1 MPAVDHAPYVA
12 AEDRASWRAW
22 LEANHATATGA
33 WLVTWR
39 AGTGHPVLDY
49 ESAVEEAVCFGWIDS
64 RTGRVDHERT
74 KLYFAPRQPRSSW
87 SASNKARVERLTAAG
102 RMASAGLAAVQRAK
116 ASGTWQHHDAVERLD
131 IPADLE
137 VGMAAQP
144 GAAGHF
150 AAFPPST
157 RRAILEWI
165 AAARRPATRAARI
178 TETAI
183 LAGRNERAN
192 QRRPKP

>member
-150 AAFPPST
+150 AA
-157 RRAILEWI
+157 
-165 AAARRPATRAARI
+165 ARRPATRAARI